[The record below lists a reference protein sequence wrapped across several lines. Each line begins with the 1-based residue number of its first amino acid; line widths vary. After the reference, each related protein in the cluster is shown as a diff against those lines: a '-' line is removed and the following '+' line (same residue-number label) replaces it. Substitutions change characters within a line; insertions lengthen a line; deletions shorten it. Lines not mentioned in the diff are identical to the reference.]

1 MAKNK
6 SRRADSRPAAPA
18 VAAEPLTGSHG
29 PAVNVFTPHP
39 PAKNPT
45 LLVAS
50 GILFALWFIFLLFA
64 ALLG

>member
-6 SRRADSRPAAPA
+6 SRRSDTRPAAES
-18 VAAEPLTGSHG
+18 AAREPLPAANG
-29 PAVNVFTPHP
+29 PAGQFYMPHP

-64 ALLG
+64 AWIG